1 MSSHGMTDTDKQ
13 PAMTYP
19 TPDQYED
26 WKEEAADTDMSVSE
40 WIQAMV
46 EAGRKK
52 FDATVERDETAA
64 ELREQRNDLK
74 DQLDLARDRI
84 EKLETQVH
92 HGEQEVIREFVKEN
106 PGATFGEIT
115 QKVIDT
121 VPERVNRYLDELEGD
136 ALYVEDDE
144 YYPREGE

>member
-1 MSSHGMTDTDKQ
+1 MTDTDKQ

-26 WKEEAADTDMSVSE
+26 WKTEADEMDMTVSE

-52 FDATVERDETAA
+52 FDATINPDETAA

-74 DQLDLARDRI
+74 EELEHARSRI
-84 EKLETQVH
+84 EKLERQLHQNERATIVD
-92 HGEQEVIREFVKEN
+92 FVEAN
-106 PGATFGEIT
+106 PGATFGEIG
-115 QKVIDT
+115 QHLVDT
-121 VPERVNRYLDELEGD
+121 VPERLQPHMDALEGTR
-136 ALYVEDDE
+136 LRVEDDE
-144 YYPREGE
+144 YYPAEDNA